1 VSAVL
6 EPPPAPPLPPAPSG
20 SLLRAEAHR
29 FRARRF
35 IQVLVALALLGWL
48 ATTVI
53 ALTQFGNPSQ
63 AEIDRAEGEIA
74 QIVEDNERYR
84 QECLANPPTDL
95 PPDVPVEEACG
106 PPMTADDFDLGM
118 FLENPPFSFA
128 QNTPVGALAFG
139 AATAVLA
146 FVLGA
151 TWIGAEWSTRSLVSL
166 LFWETRRG
174 RVMLA
179 KLTVLV
185 LAATLLAVVAQAAWL
200 ATASILDATAG
211 DGRGL
216 PDGFW
221 GDLLGTQARAV
232 LLVVLTAVGGF
243 GLANLV
249 RNTGAALGI
258 GFVYFAIV
266 ETAIGGFRPAWQP
279 WLLTNNAAA
288 LLSPGGH
295 TVYVYAESVD
305 GDGNLLQ
312 DVQEIAISNLQGGLV
327 LAAVAAVAVLLGVIL
342 FARRDV
348 Q

>member
-1 VSAVL
+1 MSAVL
-6 EPPPAPPLPPAPSG
+6 EQPPASPLPPAPRG

-35 IQVLVALALLGWL
+35 IQVLVGLAVLGWL
-48 ATTVI
+48 LTTVI
-53 ALTQFGNPSQ
+53 SLTQFGNPSDADLAAAR
-63 AEIDRAEGEIA
+63 AEIEQIVAENERFRAECVNDPG
-74 QIVEDNERYR
+74 R
-84 QECLANPPTDL
+84 
-95 PPDVPVEEACG
+95 PDDIPVDDFCG
-106 PPMTADDFDLGM
+106 PPTTADDFELSF

-128 QNTPVGALAFG
+128 ENAPVGAIAFG
-139 AATAVLA
+139 AGTAVLA

-151 TWIGAEWSTRSLVSL
+151 TWIGAEWNTRNLVSL

-174 RVMLA
+174 RVMVA
-179 KLTVLV
+179 KVAV
-185 LAATLLAVVAQAAWL
+185 LAVAAGLLAVAMQAAWL
-200 ATASILDATAG
+200 ATASILDAAAG
-211 DGRGL
+211 DGQRL

-288 LLSPGGH
+288 LLLPGGH
-295 TVYVYAESVD
+295 TVYVYEDTIDSQ
-305 GDGNLLQ
+305 GNFVS
-312 DVQEIAISNLQGGLV
+312 DVQEIAMGNLQGGLV
-327 LAAVAAVAVLLGVIL
+327 LAGVAAVAVVLGAVL

-348 Q
+348 T

>member
-1 VSAVL
+1 MSAVL
-6 EPPPAPPLPPAPSG
+6 EQPPTSPLPPAPAG
-20 SLLRAEAHR
+20 SLFKAELHR

-35 IQVLVALALLGWL
+35 VQVLFGLALLGWL
-48 ATTVI
+48 ASTVI
-53 ALTQFGNPSQ
+53 MLTQFGTPSPAELAAAE
-63 AEIDRAEGEIA
+63 AEIDRIVAE
-74 QIVEDNERYR
+74 NEQFR
-84 QECLANPPTDL
+84 QQCVDDPNR
-95 PPDVPVEEACG
+95 PDDIPVDDYCG
-106 PPMTADDFDLGM
+106 PVMNADEYELGF

-128 QNTPVGALAFG
+128 DNAEVGALAFAG
-139 AATAVLA
+139 GTAVLA

-174 RVMLA
+174 RVMAVKLA
-179 KLTVLV
+179 VLV
-185 LAATLLAVVAQAAWL
+185 GGALALAVAMQALWL

-221 GDLLGTQARAV
+221 GDLLATQVRAV
-232 LLVVLTAVGGF
+232 LLVALAAVGGF

-258 GFVYFAIV
+258 GFVYFAILENAV
-266 ETAIGGFRPAWQP
+266 GAFQPAWQP
-279 WLLTNNAAA
+279 WLLTNNALA
-288 LLSPGGH
+288 LLAPGGH
-295 TVYVYAESVD
+295 TVFVYEQSVD
-305 GDGNLLQ
+305 GDGNVIQ
-312 DVQEIAISNLQGGLV
+312 DVTEILISNLQGGLV
-327 LAAVAAVAVLLGVIL
+327 LAGVGAVAIILGIVL